1 MERGAAGGAV
11 AAQGAVVASMRVAA
25 LEVGGVAPV
34 EMVDVDIAKTMGRDA
49 WPASKSRFG
58 SWDVENDLGM
68 KTRFRTNL

>member
-11 AAQGAVVASMRVAA
+11 AAQGDVVASMRVAA
-25 LEVGGVAPV
+25 LEAAAV
-34 EMVDVDIAKTMGRDA
+34 EMAAVDIAKTMGRDA

>member
-25 LEVGGVAPV
+25 LEVAA
-34 EMVDVDIAKTMGRDA
+34 VDIARTTGRDA